1 MGYFRYLLIPFEAG
15 YVSVFIKIVLFQIMN
30 LVNDSCYAFQN
41 RGSINQNSQRYWIR
55 WIPGSIKD
63 RIHRIWAP
71 EIFDPKT

>member
-15 YVSVFIKIVLFQIMN
+15 YVFIKIVLFQIMN

-41 RGSINQNSQRYWIR
+41 RGSINQNSQRL

-63 RIHRIWAP
+63 RIHRIWALK
-71 EIFDPKT
+71 IWDPKS

>member
-15 YVSVFIKIVLFQIMN
+15 YVFFIKIVLFQIMN

-41 RGSINQNSQRYWIR
+41 RGSINQNSRRY

-63 RIHRIWAP
+63 RNHRIWALK
-71 EIFDPKT
+71 IWDPKS